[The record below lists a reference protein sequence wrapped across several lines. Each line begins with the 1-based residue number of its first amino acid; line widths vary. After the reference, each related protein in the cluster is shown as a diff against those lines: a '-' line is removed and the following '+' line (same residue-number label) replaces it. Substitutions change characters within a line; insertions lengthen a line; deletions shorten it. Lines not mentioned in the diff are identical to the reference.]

1 MISVNDFLIFAF
13 ASLMLNITPG
23 NDMLYVAT
31 RSTSQGIKA
40 GIVSALGIAGGC
52 IVHLLA
58 AVVGL
63 SAIIANSA
71 LAFDIIKYVGAA
83 YLIYLGIRSFLS
95 KQNKSDSYRISISNT
110 VEKKSLSKLF
120 WQGVFT
126 NVLNPKV
133 ALFFLAFLPQF
144 IHPEKGNTALQIL
157 LLGLWFNFSGTIVNI
172 IVAMLFGRLGN
183 WLADKQAFIKWQN
196 KITGLLLVGLGI
208 KVALSSRK

>member
-1 MISVNDFLIFAF
+1 MISLNDFLLFAF
-13 ASLMLNITPG
+13 ASLILNITPG

-31 RSTSQGIKA
+31 RSTSQGVKA

-58 AVVGL
+58 AVIGL

-71 LAFDIIKYVGAA
+71 IAFDIIKYVGAA
-83 YLIYLGIRSFLS
+83 YLVYLGIRSFLS
-95 KQNKSDSYRISISNT
+95 KQNKFSINNT
-110 VEKKSLSKLF
+110 IEKKSLSKLF

-172 IVAMLFGRLGN
+172 IVAMLFGKLGN

>member
-1 MISVNDFLIFAF
+1 MITVNDFLIFAL
-13 ASLMLNITPG
+13 ASLVLNITPG

-31 RSTSQGIKA
+31 RSTSQGVKA

-58 AVVGL
+58 AVIGL

-71 LAFDIIKYVGAA
+71 LAFDIIKYAGAA
-83 YLIYLGIRSFLS
+83 YLVYLGVKSIVSR
-95 KQNKSDSYRISISNT
+95 QNKFSINNKIA
-110 VEKKSLSKLF
+110 KKSLPGLF
-120 WQGVFT
+120 WQGVLT

-144 IHPEKGNTALQIL
+144 IHPERGNTSSQIL
-157 LLGLWFNFSGTIVNI
+157 LLGLWFNFSGTVVNC
-172 IVAMLFGRLGN
+172 IVALLFGKLGN
-183 WLADKQAFIKWQN
+183 WLADKQGFIKWQN
-196 KITGLLLVGLGI
+196 KITGLLLIGLGI

>member
-1 MISVNDFLIFAF
+1 MITVNDFLIFAF

-31 RSTSQGIKA
+31 RSTSQGVRA
-40 GIVSALGIAGGC
+40 GIVSALGIATGC

-58 AVVGL
+58 AVIGL

-71 LAFDIIKYVGAA
+71 IAFDIIKYSGAA
-83 YLIYLGIRSFLS
+83 YLVYLGIKAFIS
-95 KQNKSDSYRISISNT
+95 KQNKFSIN
-110 VEKKSLSKLF
+110 EKIEKQSLSKLF
-120 WQGVFT
+120 WQGALT

-144 IHPEKGNTALQIL
+144 IHPENGNTAIQIS

-172 IVAMLFGRLGN
+172 IVASLFGKLGN

-196 KITGLLLVGLGI
+196 KITGLVLVGLGI

>member
-1 MISVNDFLIFAF
+1 MITINDFLLFAF

-31 RSTSQGIKA
+31 RSTSQGVKA
-40 GIVSALGIAGGC
+40 GVVSALGIAGGC

-58 AVVGL
+58 AVIGL

-71 LAFDIIKYVGAA
+71 VAFDIIKYVGAA
-83 YLIYLGIRSFLS
+83 YLIYLGVKASVS
-95 KQNKSDSYRISISNT
+95 KQNKFSIN
-110 VEKKSLSKLF
+110 EKIEKRSLSKLF
-120 WQGVFT
+120 WQGVLT

-144 IHPEKGNTALQIL
+144 IHPEKGNTSSQIL
-157 LLGLWFNFSGTIVNI
+157 LLGMWFNFSGTVVNC
-172 IVAMLFGRLGN
+172 IVALLFGKMGN
-183 WLADKQAFIKWQN
+183 WLADKQGFIKWQN
-196 KITGLLLVGLGI
+196 KITGLLLIGLGI